1 MYIIGIFFVQLIGME
16 TYEYT
21 YENIINLEKLLL
33 LNVYNTFLTRKDY

>member
-16 TYEYT
+16 INEYT

>member
-16 TYEYT
+16 IYEYT

>member
-1 MYIIGIFFVQLIGME
+1 ME
-16 TYEYT
+16 INEYT